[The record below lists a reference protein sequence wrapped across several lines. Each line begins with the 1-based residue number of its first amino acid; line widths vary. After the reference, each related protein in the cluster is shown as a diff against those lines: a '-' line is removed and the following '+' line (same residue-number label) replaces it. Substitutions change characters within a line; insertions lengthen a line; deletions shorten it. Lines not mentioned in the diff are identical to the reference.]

1 MGCTM
6 HRLSG
11 GVPCIGAGGVPCTDC
26 WGCTKVDGW
35 HGVTR
40 HCNSFGCDG
49 FLKGRVLEEE
59 EILFYI

>member
-1 MGCTM
+1 M

-11 GVPCIGAGGVPCTDC
+11 GVPCIGAGGVPCIDS